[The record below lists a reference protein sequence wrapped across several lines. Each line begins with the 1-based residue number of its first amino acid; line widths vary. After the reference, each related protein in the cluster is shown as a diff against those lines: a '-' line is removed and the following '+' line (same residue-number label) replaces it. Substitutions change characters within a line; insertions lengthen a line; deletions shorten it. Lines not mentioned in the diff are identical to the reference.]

1 MKTSIFPIFATMLE
15 TTFSQKLTL
24 HARHSLKEARE
35 IALYTRHT
43 ALEPEHLL
51 LAIFLEDGSLGS
63 VLLENIGFEKE
74 TLAKLCL
81 KKKTGGKALA
91 KTHPLPLSP
100 TLKESL
106 RRAYALAN
114 QFHYPYVGTEHL
126 VYALLELRGETI
138 DRILTTLKIK
148 EKKIQSTLE
157 SHLNFDHFPQLSKM
171 FDLPDLPS
179 PEHTAKKGHQ
189 ATPSL
194 DQFTLDMGKDTE
206 SSQNL
211 LIGRKAELDRM
222 MQILTRKNKNN
233 PLLIGEPGVGKTA
246 LVGALAKKI
255 TRGDAPHSLF
265 GKRILLLDLT
275 LVVAGTNFRGEF
287 EARLKDIIKEASQN
301 KDVILFIDEIHTI
314 VGAGNTSGGLDA
326 ANILKPALS
335 RGDIQCIGATT
346 LSEYKRH
353 IEKDPA
359 LDRRFQSL
367 VIAEP
372 TAEET
377 KHILHSVKNSYETFH
392 NVSLSRAIIDLSVDM
407 AIRHIPDRFLPDKAF
422 DIIDEASALTKHG
435 KDASPFATTL
445 FQFEEELRAAVS
457 LKESLLSH
465 ENYDDAAKWY
475 VREQTLTK
483 KIATLKEKHQKESSL
498 RTKIVTP
505 EHILQTV
512 AHMTGIPLD
521 KLSPEHPNEKLAHL
535 HEAFSKRLIGQEEAG
550 IALEETLAR
559 SVSNI
564 GDPERPLGSFLFLGP
579 TGVGKTYIAKLLAE
593 EFFGSKKALVRLNMS
608 EFMER
613 HSVAQ
618 ILGAPAGYVGH
629 GEGGK
634 LTETIRRKPYSVV
647 LFDEIEKAHPDVWN
661 ILLQILDE
669 GTLTDAEGRTV
680 SFKNTL
686 IILTSN
692 IGTAAFTQS
701 ARIGFEKHLNEKSMN
716 ERFETIKRNVLQEL
730 KKEMRPELLARL
742 DQVVV
747 FKPLTEEAMEHIVQL
762 ELEELTKRL
771 KTKDHLLTFNATV
784 VRFITKKSFAPEQG
798 ARLVRKNIQDLV
810 EKPLAKKILSPLKKK
825 TIRLSVAK
833 KGDTLICS

>member
-1 MKTSIFPIFATMLE
+1 MLE

-35 IALYTRHT
+35 IAHYTKH
-43 ALEPEHLL
+43 ASIEPEHLL
-51 LAIFLEDGSLGS
+51 LSIFLENGSLGS
-63 VLLENIGFEKE
+63 ILLENIGFEKE

-81 KKKTGGKALA
+81 KKKVGGKALP
-91 KTHPLPLSP
+91 KTHPLPLSAA
-100 TLKESL
+100 LKESL

-126 VYALLELRGETI
+126 VYALLETRSDAI
-138 DRILTTLKIK
+138 DRIVTTLKIK
-148 EKKIQSTLE
+148 EQKIQTTLE

-171 FDLPDLPS
+171 FDLPDITQTETP
-179 PEHTAKKGHQ
+179 KKGRK

-194 DQFTLDMGKDTE
+194 DQFTTDMSNDPGV
-206 SSQNL
+206 SQNL
-211 LIGRKAELDRM
+211 LIGRKKELDRL

-246 LVGALAKKI
+246 LVAALAKKI
-255 TRGDAPHSLF
+255 ARGDVPHSLF
-265 GKRILLLDLT
+265 SKRILSLDLT

-287 EARLKDIIKEASQN
+287 EARLKDIIKEASHN

-335 RGDIQCIGATT
+335 RGEIVCIGATT

-367 VIAEP
+367 LVTEP

-377 KHILHSVKNSYETFH
+377 KHILSSVKNSYETFH
-392 NVSLSRAIIDLSVDM
+392 NVTLTEPIIQLSVDLS
-407 AIRHIPDRFLPDKAF
+407 IRHISDRFLPDKAF
-422 DIIDEASALTKHG
+422 DIIDEASALAKHG
-435 KDASPFATTL
+435 KEKSPFASAL
-445 FQFEEELRAAVS
+445 FQLEEELRAATS
-457 LKESLLSH
+457 LKESLSKH
-465 ENYDDAAKWY
+465 ENYDDAAKWHQ
-475 VREQTLTK
+475 REQSLEK
-483 KIATLKEKHQKESSL
+483 KIAALKAKHKEETGL
-498 RTKIVTP
+498 HTKVVTT

-512 AHMTGIPLD
+512 AHMTGIPFE
-521 KLSPEHPNEKLAHL
+521 KLSEEHPGEKFRLLKETLAT
-535 HEAFSKRLIGQEEAG
+535 RLIGQQEAAL
-550 IALEETLAR
+550 ALEETLAR
-559 SVSNI
+559 SMSQI
-564 GDPERPLGSFLFLGP
+564 SDPDRPLGSFLFLGP

-593 EFFGSKKALVRLNMS
+593 EFFGSKKALIRLDMS

-634 LTETIRRKPYSVV
+634 LTETVRRKPYSVV
-647 LFDEIEKAHPDVWN
+647 LFDEIEKAHPDVFN

-669 GTLTDAEGRTV
+669 GTLTDAEGRSV

-686 IILTSN
+686 VILTSN

-701 ARIGFEKHLNEKSMN
+701 TRIGFDKSSDNKQSQEAYEHL
-716 ERFETIKRNVLQEL
+716 KRDVLGEL
-730 KKEMRPELLARL
+730 KKELRPELLARL
-742 DQVVV
+742 DQILV
-747 FKPLTEEAMEHIVQL
+747 FRPLSQEAIGAIATQ
-762 ELEELTKRL
+762 ELERL
-771 KTKDHLLTFNATV
+771 KERLQTKGIAL
-784 VRFITKKSFAPEQG
+784 RFGKNIAAFIAEKSYAPEQG
-798 ARLVRKNIQDLV
+798 ARLVRKNIQDLI
-810 EKPLAKKILSPLKKK
+810 EKPIALALIARHPATAKKKSLRLSLKKG
-825 TIRLSVAK
+825 IVL
-833 KGDTLICS
+833 CS

>member
-1 MKTSIFPIFATMLE
+1 MLE
-15 TTFSQKLTL
+15 TTFNQKLTL

-43 ALEPEHLL
+43 SIEPEHLF
-51 LAIFLEDGSLGS
+51 LAIFLENGSLGS
-63 VLLENIGFEKE
+63 ILLETIGFEKE
-74 TLAKLCL
+74 SLAKLCL
-81 KKKTGGKALA
+81 KKKTGGKILP

-100 TLKESL
+100 ALKENL

-114 QFHYPYVGTEHL
+114 EFRYPYVGTEHL
-126 VYALLELRGETI
+126 VYALLESRTGTL
-138 DRILTTLKIK
+138 DAILLTLKIK
-148 EKKIQSTLE
+148 EKKIQSAIE
-157 SHLNFDHFPQLSKM
+157 SHMNFDHFPQLSKLL
-171 FDLPDLPS
+171 DN
-179 PEHTAKKGHQ
+179 PESLMDEAPKKGKR

-194 DQFTLDMGKDTE
+194 DQYTLDLGKEAEVKENT
-206 SSQNL
+206 
-211 LIGRKAELDRM
+211 LIGRKPELDRIT
-222 MQILTRKNKNN
+222 QILSRKNKNN

-246 LVGALAKKI
+246 LVAALAKKI
-255 TRGDAPHSLF
+255 TRGDVPHSLF
-265 GKRILLLDLT
+265 GKRILSLDLT

-287 EARLKDIIKEASQN
+287 EARLKEIIKEATQN
-301 KDVILFIDEIHTI
+301 KHIILFIDEIHTI
-314 VGAGNTSGGLDA
+314 VGAGNTAGGLDA

-367 VIAEP
+367 LVAEP

-377 KHILHSVKNSYETFH
+377 KHILSSVKKSYEVFH
-392 NVSLSRAIIDLSVDM
+392 NVTLTGTIIDMAVDLS
-407 AIRHIPDRFLPDKAF
+407 IRHIPDRFLPDKAF
-422 DIIDEASALTKHG
+422 DIIDEASALAKQG
-435 KDASPFATTL
+435 KDKSPFATAL
-445 FQFEEELRAAVS
+445 FQLEEELRACIS
-457 LKESLLSH
+457 LKESLIKH

-475 VREQTLTK
+475 TREQIIEK
-483 KIATLKEKHQKESSL
+483 KIDALRKKHHKETVL
-498 RTKIVTP
+498 RTKEVTK
-505 EHILQTV
+505 EHVLRTLS
-512 AHMTGIPLD
+512 HMTGIPFE
-521 KLSPEHPNEKLAHL
+521 KLSEENPGTRLTRL
-535 HEAFSKRLIGQEEAG
+535 HEAFLTRLIGQDEAMT
-550 IALEETLAR
+550 ALEETLAR

-564 GDPERPLGSFLFLGP
+564 GDPDRPLGSFLFLGP

-593 EFFGSKKALVRLNMS
+593 EFFGSKQALIRLDMS

-669 GTLTDAEGRTV
+669 GTLTDAEGRQV

-686 IILTSN
+686 VILTSN

-701 ARIGFEKHLNEKSMN
+701 ARIGFEKQLGLQNREEEFEK
-716 ERFETIKRNVLQEL
+716 IKQTVLTGL
-730 KKEMRPELLARL
+730 KKDIRPELLARL
-742 DQVVV
+742 DQVIV
-747 FKPLTEEAMEHIVQL
+747 FKPLSEATIEHIAAL
-762 ELEELTKRL
+762 EMDILKKRL
-771 KTKDHLLTFNATV
+771 EAKGIALKYDKKILSHIA
-784 VRFITKKSFAPEQG
+784 KKSYAPEQG
-798 ARLVRKNIQDLV
+798 ARLVRKNIQDLI
-810 EKPLAKKILSPLKKK
+810 EKKIAKKLLTPPLKKSL
-825 TIRLSVAK
+825 RLTL
-833 KGDTLICS
+833 KGDTVLCA

>member
-1 MKTSIFPIFATMLE
+1 MLE

-35 IALYTRHT
+35 IAHYTRHT
-43 ALEPEHLL
+43 TIEPEHLL
-51 LAIFLEDGSLGS
+51 LAIFLENGSLGS
-63 VLLENIGFEKE
+63 ILLENIGFEKE
-74 TLAKLCL
+74 SLAKLCL
-81 KKKTGGKALA
+81 KKKAGGKVLP

-100 TLKESL
+100 VLKESL

-126 VYALLELRGETI
+126 IYALLELRGDVL

-148 EKKIQSTLE
+148 EKKVQSTLE
-157 SHLNFDHFPQLSKM
+157 AHLNFDHFPQLSKM
-171 FDLPDLPS
+171 FDMADALT
-179 PEHTAKKGHQ
+179 PEQPKKSTR

-194 DQFTLDMGKDTE
+194 DQFTVSMGSDANT
-206 SSQNL
+206 SQNL
-211 LIGRKAELDRM
+211 LIGRKKELDRM

-246 LVGALAKKI
+246 LVAALAKKI
-255 TRGDAPHSLF
+255 TRGDVPHSLF
-265 GKRILLLDLT
+265 GKRILSLDLT

-287 EARLKDIIKEASQN
+287 EARLKEIIKEAKEN

-367 VIAEP
+367 VVAEP
-372 TAEET
+372 TVEET
-377 KHILHSVKNSYETFH
+377 KHILTSVKASYETFH
-392 NVSLSRAIIDLSVDM
+392 NVSLTKAIIDLAVDLS
-407 AIRHIPDRFLPDKAF
+407 IRHIPDRFLPDKAF
-422 DIIDEASALTKHG
+422 DIIDEASALAKQG
-435 KDASPFATTL
+435 KDKSPFATAL
-445 FQFEEELRAAVS
+445 FQLEEELRAATS
-457 LKESLLSH
+457 LKESLIKH

-475 VREQTLTK
+475 TREQSIEK
-483 KIATLKEKHQKESSL
+483 KIAALRKKHHEESALRIKE
-498 RTKIVTP
+498 VTV
-505 EHILQTV
+505 EHILRTV
-512 AHMTGIPLD
+512 AHMTGIPFE
-521 KLSPEHPNEKLAHL
+521 KLSEEHPGEKLARL
-535 HEAFSKRLIGQEEAG
+535 HSVFEKRLVGQPEAVT
-550 IALEETLAR
+550 ALEETLAR

-564 GDPERPLGSFLFLGP
+564 SDPDRPLGSFLFLGP

-593 EFFGSKKALVRLNMS
+593 EFFGDKKALIRLDMS

-618 ILGAPAGYVGH
+618 ILGAPAGYIGH

-634 LTETIRRKPYSVV
+634 LTETVRRKPYSVV

-669 GTLTDAEGRTV
+669 GTLTDAEGRSV

-692 IGTAAFTQS
+692 IGTAAFTRE
-701 ARIGFEKHLNEKSMN
+701 ARIGFDRKVSEKNTAEQ
-716 ERFETIKRNVLQEL
+716 FDAIKKEVLSEL
-730 KKEMRPELLARL
+730 KKEIRPELLARL
-742 DQVVV
+742 DQTIV
-747 FKPLTEEAMEHIVQL
+747 FNPLTEAAISGIVTL
-762 ELEELTKRL
+762 ELERLGKRL
-771 KTKDHLLTFNATV
+771 KEKGLTLIYDKPLVAYLA
-784 VRFITKKSFAPEQG
+784 KKSFAPEQG
-798 ARLVRKNIQDLV
+798 ARLVRKSIQELV
-810 EKPLAKKILSPLKKK
+810 EKPIASKLIAKKSVSSKKK
-825 TIRLSVAK
+825 TLKLAR
-833 KGDTLICS
+833 KGDTIVCS

>member
-1 MKTSIFPIFATMLE
+1 MLE

-35 IALYTRHT
+35 IAHYTRHST
-43 ALEPEHLL
+43 IEPEHLL
-51 LAIFLEDGSLGS
+51 LSVFLENGSLGS
-63 VLLENIGFEKE
+63 ILLENMGFEKE

-81 KKKTGGKALA
+81 KKKVGAKSLA

-100 TLKESL
+100 ILKESL

-126 VYALLELRGETI
+126 VYALLELRNDTI
-138 DRILTTLKIK
+138 DHILSTLKIK
-148 EKKIQSTLE
+148 EKKVQSTLE
-157 SHLNFDHFPQLSKM
+157 SHMNFDHFPQLSKM
-171 FDLPDLPS
+171 FDMPEGTLEPS
-179 PEHTAKKGHQ
+179 KKGSR

-194 DQFTLDMGKDTE
+194 DQFTVDMAKDAHA
-206 SSQNL
+206 SQNL
-211 LIGRKAELDRM
+211 LIGRKKELDRM

-246 LVGALAKKI
+246 LVAALAKKI
-255 TRGDAPHSLF
+255 SRGDVPHSLF
-265 GKRILLLDLT
+265 NKRILSLDLT

-287 EARLKDIIKEASQN
+287 EARLKEIIKEAVQSQ
-301 KDVILFIDEIHTI
+301 DVILFIDEIHTI

-335 RGDIQCIGATT
+335 RGEIQCIGATT

-367 VIAEP
+367 IVAEP
-372 TAEET
+372 TVEET
-377 KHILHSVKNSYETFH
+377 KHILTSVKGSYETFH
-392 NVSLSRAIIDLSVDM
+392 NVSLSNAIIDLSVELS
-407 AIRHIPDRFLPDKAF
+407 IRHIPDRFLPDKAF
-422 DIIDEASALTKHG
+422 DIIDEASALAKQG
-435 KDASPFATTL
+435 KDKSPFATAL
-445 FQFEEELRAAVS
+445 FQLEEEFRAATA
-457 LKESLLSH
+457 LKESLIKH

-475 VREQTLTK
+475 AKEQIIEK
-483 KIATLKEKHQKESSL
+483 KITSLRKKHQDESSH
-498 RTKIVTP
+498 RIKTVTE
-505 EHILQTV
+505 EHILRTV
-512 AHMTGIPLD
+512 AHMTGIPFE
-521 KLSPEHPNEKLAHL
+521 KLSEEHPGEKLSRL
-535 HEAFSKRLIGQEEAG
+535 HDVFEKRLIGQSEAVRV
-550 IALEETLAR
+550 LEETLAR

-564 GDPERPLGSFLFLGP
+564 GDPDRPLGSFLFLGP

-593 EFFGSKKALVRLNMS
+593 EFFGSKQALIRLDMS

-618 ILGAPAGYVGH
+618 ILGAPAGYIGH

-701 ARIGFEKHLNEKSMN
+701 ARIGFERKLG
-716 ERFETIKRNVLQEL
+716 ERNMAEQFETIKNEVLGEL
-730 KKEMRPELLARL
+730 KKEIRPELLGRL

-747 FKPLTEEAMEHIVQL
+747 FKPLTEDTVRSIVAL
-762 ELEELTKRL
+762 ELERLKKRL
-771 KTKDHLLTFNATV
+771 EDKGLTLTYNQSLVT
-784 VRFITKKSFAPEQG
+784 FIGKKSFAPEQG
-798 ARLVRKNIQDLV
+798 ARLIRRTIQELV
-810 EKPLAKKILSPLKKK
+810 EKPVAAKLIAHSKTAPKKK
-825 TIRLSVAK
+825 TLRLSL
-833 KGDTLICS
+833 KGDTVLCS